1 MIRAY
6 FVGYACMS
14 FTMKALAAAT
24 LKLHWSSIM
33 VVLYEVM
40 LYEVMLW
47 LYYGCISQ
55 ERGYVM
61 ATVTARRE

>member
-1 MIRAY
+1 MQ
-6 FVGYACMS
+6 
-14 FTMKALAAAT
+14 ALAAAT
-24 LKLHWSSIM
+24 LRLHCSSIM

-55 ERGYVM
+55 EKGYVM
-61 ATVTARRE
+61 VAVTARRK

>member
-1 MIRAY
+1 MITAY

-24 LKLHWSSIM
+24 LRLHWSSIM

-55 ERGYVM
+55 EKGYVM
-61 ATVTARRE
+61 VAVTARRK

>member
-1 MIRAY
+1 
-6 FVGYACMS
+6 
-14 FTMKALAAAT
+14 
-24 LKLHWSSIM
+24 M

-55 ERGYVM
+55 ERINVLAVPTIPEVFFQPLSQCLAQPGFNEQC
-61 ATVTARRE
+61 TQ